1 MFKSVWLLTK
11 LQICNLFGFNEAKYA
26 KDKKTKNRLKTT
38 LVAFIILGA
47 ALVLYSALL
56 SSAFASF
63 GFVEIVPLYLG
74 SLAFSIIFGFSVFR
88 AGAIFDVK
96 SYEKFAVLPVPQSVI
111 VASKFLTLYTTNFLL
126 SFAVMTSGAVATCIV
141 AGFDLWF
148 LLSMILSSVFLP
160 LLPIT
165 LALLIG
171 TAIYAIVS
179 RFKKNNFLKTA
190 LTTIFVVAVIA
201 WPSMMDTNASDL
213 EFIQDLVSLF
223 SGIGKALPPLA
234 WLGAGTRVSGIGY
247 FFLFVI
253 SSLALFAT
261 YSLLVGKYYKNICSA
276 LSSKSANANFKMS
289 EQTAKPPI
297 FALYKRELKRYISC
311 SIYFMNT
318 AMGNILAVVLAIAIL
333 LVGIDSVFT
342 QLGIPMSL
350 ITAFA
355 PFIIALV
362 NNLSPLTSSAI
373 SMEGKGFEQTK
384 SLPVSAKTV
393 MDAKL
398 LLQYTFSLPTSLI
411 CSTSFCV
418 ALGAKGAQILWIFI
432 LPFALSLLCGALSL
446 LVNAK
451 FPCLSWDTPS
461 VSVKQSSSTL
471 LCMLASIGMIILSA
485 VAILAVGEKY
495 TNLMGFLLTA
505 AYLAA
510 LAFIYK
516 KLASLRLNEIDEK

>member
-1 MFKSVWLLTK
+1 
-11 LQICNLFGFNEAKYA
+11 
-26 KDKKTKNRLKTT
+26 
-38 LVAFIILGA
+38 
-47 ALVLYSALL
+47 
-56 SSAFASF
+56 
-63 GFVEIVPLYLG
+63 
-74 SLAFSIIFGFSVFR
+74 
-88 AGAIFDVK
+88 
-96 SYEKFAVLPVPQSVI
+96 
-111 VASKFLTLYTTNFLL
+111 
-126 SFAVMTSGAVATCIV
+126 
-141 AGFDLWF
+141 
-148 LLSMILSSVFLP
+148 
-160 LLPIT
+160 
-165 LALLIG
+165 
-171 TAIYAIVS
+171 
-179 RFKKNNFLKTA
+179 
-190 LTTIFVVAVIA
+190 
-201 WPSMMDTNASDL
+201 
-213 EFIQDLVSLF
+213 
-223 SGIGKALPPLA
+223 
-234 WLGAGTRVSGIGY
+234 
-247 FFLFVI
+247 
-253 SSLALFAT
+253 
-261 YSLLVGKYYKNICSA
+261 
-276 LSSKSANANFKMS
+276 
-289 EQTAKPPI
+289 
-297 FALYKRELKRYISC
+297 
-311 SIYFMNT
+311 MNT
-318 AMGNILAVVLAIAIL
+318 AMGNILAVVLAISIL
-333 LVGIDSVFT
+333 FVGIDSVFT

-446 LVNAK
+446 LVNVK

-461 VSVKQSSSTL
+461 VPVKQSSSTL

-485 VAILAVGEKY
+485 VAMLAVGENY